1 MECGDLSPLLVGGG
15 WTPDRR
21 IKPQTGGCDL
31 SQRPRRRLAG
41 ALQRRRK
48 KTLSTNERDLIVGGQ
63 AVIEGVMMRTPNAY
77 AVAVR
82 KADGTIVNISARLPK
97 WSDKYPL
104 LKLPVLRG
112 SAVLV
117 QSMGL
122 GIKALN
128 YSANEAFGDAQE
140 AETKEVRVAL
150 TPAVIEG
157 EGDFA
162 GLTGAIP
169 GLFPVPTQKRAKD
182 EMKKGGTAAAAG
194 SIIFAMIFNL
204 LLFVAAPLLLTNA
217 LFIGAGWA
225 PSPAATE
232 TTAGSR
238 QTPGAAAN
246 VSDGSSTNAG
256 SETVNDAWYSRGR
269 RTVKT
274 YLHPVRPSV
283 AFNLI
288 DGGIRMSFF
297 LIMIFSFSLLKDI
310 RRVFEYHG
318 AEHKTVFTWEK
329 GLALTV
335 ANARPQPRQ
344 HPRCGT
350 SFLMVVML
358 VSIALFSVIKFDSL
372 VYNFL
377 VRVALV
383 PLVAGLSYEIIR
395 LSAKKES
402 GWFFKL
408 ITKPGV
414 WLQNITTQEPDDGQL
429 EVAIEALKESLKLE
443 PQTGEAALA
452 PLS

>member
-1 MECGDLSPLLVGGG
+1 M
-15 WTPDRR
+15 
-21 IKPQTGGCDL
+21 
-31 SQRPRRRLAG
+31 
-41 ALQRRRK
+41 
-48 KTLSTNERDLIVGGQ
+48 STNERDLIVGGQ

-77 AVAVR
+77 AIAVR
-82 KADGTIVNISARLPK
+82 KADGTIVNTAARLPK
-97 WSDKYPL
+97 WSDKYPI

-128 YSANEAFGDAQE
+128 YSANEAFADAEE
-140 AETKEVRVAL
+140 AETKQVRVQL

-162 GLTGAIP
+162 GLTGAVP
-169 GLFPVPTQKRAKD
+169 GLFPVPTEKRSKD
-182 EMKKGGTAAAAG
+182 ELKKGGTAAAMG
-194 SIIFAMIFNL
+194 SIIFALIFNV

-225 PSPAATE
+225 PSPVVEASQTAAPAAGDNK
-232 TTAGSR
+232 TTT
-238 QTPGAAAN
+238 QTIAAA
-246 VSDGSSTNAG
+246 SGP
-256 SETVNDAWYSRGR
+256 WYSRGW

-288 DGGIRMSFF
+288 DGAIRMTFF

-310 RRVFEYHG
+310 RRVFQYHG
-318 AEHKTVFTWEK
+318 AEHKTVFTWEA
-329 GLALTV
+329 GLPLTV
-335 ANARPQPRQ
+335 DNARPQPRQ

-358 VSIALFSVIKFDSL
+358 VSIVLFSVIKFDSL
-372 VYNFL
+372 LLNFL
-377 VRVALV
+377 VRLALM
-383 PLVAGLSYEIIR
+383 PLVAGISYEIIR
-395 LSAKKES
+395 LSARKES

-408 ITKPGV
+408 ITRPGV
-414 WLQNITTQEPDDGQL
+414 WLQNITTQEPDDQQL

-443 PQTGEAALA
+443 PQPSEPALA
-452 PLS
+452 PMS

>member
-1 MECGDLSPLLVGGG
+1 M
-15 WTPDRR
+15 
-21 IKPQTGGCDL
+21 
-31 SQRPRRRLAG
+31 
-41 ALQRRRK
+41 
-48 KTLSTNERDLIVGGQ
+48 STNERDLIVGGQ

-140 AETKEVRVAL
+140 ADEKEVRVAL

-162 GLTGAIP
+162 GLTGAVP
-169 GLFPVPTQKRAKD
+169 GLFPVPTEKRAKD

-194 SIIFAMIFNL
+194 SIIIAMIFNI

-225 PSPAATE
+225 PAPSVASAPSVN
-232 TTAGSR
+232 TAEGANANEAK
-238 QTPGAAAN
+238 PGA
-246 VSDGSSTNAG
+246 S
-256 SETVNDAWYSRGR
+256 DAWYSRAWSS
-269 RTVKT
+269 VKT

-288 DGGIRMSFF
+288 DGVIRMTFF
-297 LIMIFSFSLLKDI
+297 LIMIFSFSLVKDI

-377 VRVALV
+377 VRLALV

-402 GWFFKL
+402 SWFFKL
-408 ITKPGV
+408 ITRPGV
-414 WLQNITTQEPDDGQL
+414 WLQNITTQEPDDQQL

-443 PQTGEAALA
+443 PQPSAAALA
-452 PLS
+452 PMS

>member
-1 MECGDLSPLLVGGG
+1 
-15 WTPDRR
+15 
-21 IKPQTGGCDL
+21 
-31 SQRPRRRLAG
+31 
-41 ALQRRRK
+41 
-48 KTLSTNERDLIVGGQ
+48 
-63 AVIEGVMMRTPNAY
+63 
-77 AVAVR
+77 
-82 KADGTIVNISARLPK
+82 
-97 WSDKYPL
+97 
-104 LKLPVLRG
+104 LPVLRG

-140 AETKEVRVAL
+140 ADEKEVRVAL

-162 GLTGAIP
+162 GLTGAVP
-169 GLFPVPTQKRAKD
+169 GLFPIPTEKRAKD

-194 SIIFAMIFNL
+194 SIVFAMIFNI

-225 PSPAATE
+225 PSPTSPAAAVAAPSDSTAEGSAATRSE
-232 TTAGSR
+232 A
-238 QTPGAAAN
+238 
-246 VSDGSSTNAG
+246 TN
-256 SETVNDAWYSRGR
+256 EDAWYSRGW
-269 RTVKT
+269 RTVRT

-288 DGGIRMSFF
+288 DGAIRMSFF
-297 LIMIFSFSLLKDI
+297 LIMIFTFSLLKDI

-335 ANARPQPRQ
+335 ENARPQPRQ

-358 VSIALFSVIKFDSL
+358 VSIVLFSVIKFDSL

-377 VRVALV
+377 VRLALV

-395 LSAKKES
+395 LSARKEG

-408 ITKPGV
+408 ITLPGV

-443 PQTGEAALA
+443 PQTGEPAPA